1 MLVVSRKFTKSLAML
16 PPAIHKAVNFF
27 TNHPNRLF
35 LLDGIGA
42 ILSAILLFILH
53 FFFQVTTGLPQLI
66 VYSLIAAAIFLAAY
80 SLACSWLMKRYPAR
94 YLHGIA
100 YLNGIYLLIVL
111 MLLVQYYSRLHPF
124 LFICFLLESLV
135 LGCLICLE
143 FTVAKRLGV
152 QKE

>member
-16 PPAIHKAVNFF
+16 PPPIHKAVNFF

-80 SLACSWLMKRYPAR
+80 SLSCSWLLRRCHAR
-94 YLHGIA
+94 YLRVIA
-100 YLNGIYLLIVL
+100 LLNGTYLLTVWI
-111 MLLVQYYSRLHPF
+111 LLVLYCSRLHPI
-124 LFICFLLESLV
+124 LIICFILESVV
-135 LGCLICLE
+135 LGFLIYLE
-143 FTVAKRLGV
+143 LKVTNQLIRNN
-152 QKE
+152 

>member
-1 MLVVSRKFTKSLAML
+1 ML

-66 VYSLIAAAIFLAAY
+66 VYALVAAALFLSAY
-80 SLACSWLMKRYPAR
+80 SLTCSWLLRRCHAR
-94 YLHGIA
+94 YLRVIA
-100 YLNGIYLLIVL
+100 LLNGTYLLTVWI
-111 MLLVQYYSRLHPF
+111 LLVLYCSRLHPI
-124 LFICFLLESLV
+124 LIICFILESVV
-135 LGCLICLE
+135 LGFLIYLE
-143 FTVAKRLGV
+143 LKVTNQLIRNN
-152 QKE
+152 